1 MLSELINITV
11 LNQLLSYFTEAT
23 SLNVRLVDMEG
34 NLVSYPRNFSQQC
47 QFCSLVQSTP
57 AGEKRCRA
65 MMKNAIQEA
74 IRWGEPYY
82 YICDFGLMEW
92 VVPLVVSDEELGALF
107 CGQILNNELDD
118 LSYAQIVKLASQ
130 YGLTTEMIDQ
140 SVSGL
145 TVLSGKKI
153 KAEAELLYLIATHLI
168 KLGYESLEQ
177 RRKIT
182 EQQMR
187 LAEEIAL
194 RKQQGIPLG
203 YSRSIEKELIHKVR
217 LGDIIGAKEILNT
230 ILGSILFQ
238 DEARPELVK
247 ARIIELIGMLSRVA
261 VEAGARLEEIL
272 GAEYSD
278 LTELAKMDEQDQLS
292 FWLVKLLDR
301 FSAQVYEKRNIEKI
315 KVISEALDYIR
326 KKCAT
331 PLTLSEVAN
340 RVHRSPFYLSHLFK
354 EQLDTTFSDYVNLA
368 RVEKAKQLMHNHELS
383 LAEIAQSV
391 GFTDQSYFGRIFKR
405 EEGITPAKYRKKVV

>member
-1 MLSELINITV
+1 MLSELINLTV
-11 LNQLLSYFTEAT
+11 LEQLLSYFTEAT

-34 NLVSYPRNFSQQC
+34 QLISYPKKFSQQC

-57 AGEKRCRA
+57 TGEKRCRA

-92 VVPLVVSDEELGALF
+92 VVPLVVSDAELGALF

-118 LSYAQIVKLASQ
+118 LSYEQIIRITSQ
-130 YGLTTEMIDQ
+130 YGLSSELIDE
-140 SVSGL
+140 SLTSI
-145 TVLSGKKI
+145 TVLSGKKV
-153 KAEAELLYLIATHLI
+153 KAEAELLYIIATHLI

-187 LAEEIAL
+187 LAEEIAI

-217 LGDIIGAKEILNT
+217 LGDLIGAKEILNT
-230 ILGSILFQ
+230 LLGSILFQ

-247 ARIIELIGMLSRVA
+247 ARVIELIGMLSRVA
-261 VEAGARLEEIL
+261 VEAGAKLEEIL
-272 GAEYSD
+272 GTEFSD
-278 LTELAKMDEQDQLS
+278 LSELAKINEQDQLS
-292 FWLVKLLDR
+292 FWLIKLLDR

-315 KVISEALDYIR
+315 KVVSEALDYIR
-326 KKCAT
+326 KKCTASI
-331 PLTLSEVAN
+331 TLSEVASW
-340 RVHRSPFYLSHLFK
+340 VHRSPFYLSHLIK
-354 EQLDTTFSDYVNLA
+354 EQLDTTFSDYLNLV
-368 RVEKAKQLMHNHELS
+368 RLEKAKQLMHNHELS

>member
-11 LNQLLSYFTEAT
+11 LDQFLSYFTETT

-34 NLVSYPRNFSQQC
+34 KLITYPRKFSQQC
-47 QFCSLVQSTP
+47 KFCSLVQSTS
-57 AGEKRCRA
+57 AGETRCRA

-74 IRWGEPYY
+74 IRWGGPYY

-118 LSYAQIVKLASQ
+118 FSYTQIIKLASQ
-130 YGLTTEMIDQ
+130 YGLSSEVINQ
-140 SVSGL
+140 SLSSIA
-145 TVLSGKKI
+145 VLSVKKV

-217 LGDIIGAKEILNT
+217 LGDLIGAKEILNT

-247 ARIIELIGMLSRVA
+247 ARIIELVGMLSRVA

-272 GAEYSD
+272 GTEYAD
-278 LTELAKMDEQDQLS
+278 LAELAKMDEQDQIS
-292 FWLVKLLDR
+292 FWLIKLLDR

-326 KKCAT
+326 KKSTT

-354 EQLDTTFSDYVNLA
+354 EQLDTTFSDYLNLA
-368 RVEKAKQLMHNHELS
+368 RIEKAKQLMQNHELS